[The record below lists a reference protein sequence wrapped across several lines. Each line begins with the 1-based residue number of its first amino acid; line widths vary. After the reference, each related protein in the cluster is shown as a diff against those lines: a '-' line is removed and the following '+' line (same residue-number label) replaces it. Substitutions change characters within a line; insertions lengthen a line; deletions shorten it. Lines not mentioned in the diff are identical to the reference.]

1 MVEQNDLD
9 LDDILALEEERYL
22 EAHPEEQIFKNV
34 LSAARPNS
42 ESHNFELANMSRP
55 RIRPLIRLLMHEYS
69 QYLISSE

>member
-9 LDDILALEEERYL
+9 LDEILALEEERYL
-22 EAHPEEQIFKNV
+22 EAHPEEQIFKEV
-34 LSAARPNS
+34 LSEAQTNS
-42 ESHNFELANMSRP
+42 EPHNFELANMPRP